1 MNDPKQLPY
10 MIKLLEDES
19 PEIRQEILKRLDEF
33 GPGLE
38 PALDQLPEPPGPDL
52 LAHLQ
57 PILERHA
64 IQEAEPLRMLVPN
77 RLFVPGQL
85 VRHRRYGYRGVI
97 VNFDLSCQADEQWY
111 ASNQT
116 QPDPNQP
123 WYHVLVDGT
132 DQVTY
137 AAESSLAKD
146 LVNDPV
152 RHPLTAMY
160 FAGFDHGKY
169 IRNSRP
175 WPHA

>member
-1 MNDPKQLPY
+1 MDSNCKFSIGD
-10 MIKLLEDES
+10 I
-19 PEIRQEILKRLDEF
+19 IH
-33 GPGLE
+33 
-38 PALDQLPEPPGPDL
+38 
-52 LAHLQ
+52 HL
-57 PILERHA
+57 R
-64 IQEAEPLRMLVPN
+64 
-77 RLFVPGQL
+77 FD
-85 VRHRRYGYRGVI
+85 YRGVI
-97 VNFDLSCQADEQWY
+97 YDVDATFQGTEEWY
-111 ASNQT
+111 NQMDKSK
-116 QPDPNQP
+116 PPRDQP